1 MESHNA
7 PASFHVLVSREEIQL
22 RFGIPPAKMTAF
34 LNDPNSGIPAIYFTS
49 IPQFEVGAFL
59 RWSIAKFGRGD
70 WGEAAKAGGAEPVKR
85 SGRVVPR
92 RKPLPNL

>member
-7 PASFHVLVSREEIQL
+7 SASFHVLVSREEIQV
-22 RFGIPPAKMTAF
+22 RFGIPAAKMAAL
-34 LNDPNSGIPAIYFTS
+34 LNDPTSGIPAIYFTS

-59 RWSIAKFGRGD
+59 RWSIAKYGRGD
-70 WGEAAKAGGAEPVKR
+70 WGETAKAGGLEPVKR

-92 RKPLPNL
+92 RNPLPK